1 MGLKNE
7 AKKTN
12 DKKTKRNNKIQIHI
26 QNQHQH
32 IAWKH
37 KRGIAQTTNRQLS
50 LYSNPNSLK

>member
-12 DKKTKRNNKIQIHI
+12 DKKTKRNNKIQIRI

-37 KRGIAQTTNRQLS
+37 KRRTA
-50 LYSNPNSLK
+50 